1 MNLLTDKWIPVIREN
16 GPDKIAPW
24 QIVET
29 ENPVME
35 INAPRPDFQGA
46 LYQFFIG
53 LLQTCFAPEDEDQ
66 WRQYWENMPKPDE
79 LKKVFE
85 KNTIKKNFELYNPD
99 GPAFM
104 QDFDLSDGEEKHI
117 SFLLI
122 EAPGGK
128 TQKDNL
134 DHFIKRGHV
143 NSLCESCTASALFT
157 LQLNA
162 PAGGQGNRVGLRGGG
177 PLTTLLVP
185 EEANSNLWH
194 KVWLNILNKED
205 NEEFFSPGPLDDSV
219 LPWLGP
225 TRISDKQGVATTP
238 EDCHALQMYWGMPRR
253 IRLRANEEKGN
264 CDICGHPSN
273 VLYKTYKAK
282 NFGIDYVGAWVH
294 PLTPY
299 RFDTDHQ
306 KPPLSLKGQKGGLGY
321 RHWLGLA
328 LQDTETGNKAATT
341 VQFYNDERG
350 PTLFNNQSAALWCF
364 GFDMDNMKARCWYD
378 THFPVLIL
386 NKQQKENLIAW
397 AVELIGS
404 ARATVKILRDAVK
417 SAWFKRPGD
426 AKGDM
431 SAIDRQFWE
440 TTEPGFYK
448 LLDDMAKLPSATRMA
463 PPEIYANWFRMI
475 KESMFD
481 IFEKATLYNSPEE
494 VDLKQIVSAKQS
506 LTKTFY
512 NNSVIKNL
520 KAKAKEEVAQ

>member
-1 MNLLTDKWIPVIREN
+1 MNLLTDKWIPVIRKN
-16 GPDKIAPW
+16 GPDTIKPW
-24 QIVET
+24 QIVEQ
-29 ENPVME
+29 ENPVIE

-46 LYQFFIG
+46 LYQFLIG
-53 LLQTCFAPEDEDQ
+53 ILQTFFAPEDEDE
-66 WRQYWENMPKPDE
+66 WRRYWKQMPEADE
-79 LKKVFE
+79 LKKIFE
-85 KNTIKKNFELYNPD
+85 SENITKAFNLYNPD

-104 QDFDLSDGEEKHI
+104 QDFNLPDGEEKNI
-117 SFLLI
+117 SSLLI

-134 DHFIKRGHV
+134 DHFIKRGQV

-157 LQLNA
+157 LQNNA
-162 PAGGQGNRVGLRGGG
+162 PSGGQGNRVGLRGGG
-177 PLTTLLVP
+177 PLTTLVVP
-185 EEANSNLWH
+185 EDVDATLWH

-205 NEEFFSPGPLDDSV
+205 NEEFVSPELLDNNA

-253 IRLRANEEKGN
+253 IRLKASEEKGM
-264 CDICGHPSN
+264 CDICGNVSN

-282 NFGIDYVGAWVH
+282 NFGVDYVGAWVH

-299 RFDTDHQ
+299 RFDTNHQ

-328 LQDTETGNKAATT
+328 LQDTETDKAAM
-341 VQFYNDERG
+341 VVRFFNDERG
-350 PTLFNNQSAALWCF
+350 PRIFNNQPAALWCF
-364 GFDMDNMKARCWYD
+364 GYDMDNMKARCWYD
-378 THFPVLIL
+378 TRFPIFLL
-386 NKQQKENLIAW
+386 NGQQKRNLIFW
-397 AVELIGS
+397 AGELIGS
-404 ARATVKILRDAVK
+404 ARENVKILKEAIK
-417 SAWFKRPGD
+417 TAWFKRPGD

-448 LLDDMAKLPSATRMA
+448 LLDGMAKLPGETRMA
-463 PPEIYANWFRMI
+463 PPGIYASWFQTLE
-475 KESMFD
+475 KSMFD
-481 IFEKATLYNSPEE
+481 LFENSTLYNSPEE

-506 LTKTFY
+506 LTKKFY
-512 NNSVIKNL
+512 NNGAIKNL
-520 KAKAKEEVAQ
+520 KTKAKEEVAQ